1 MARVNRIALVV
12 GAVIAVP
19 LVIFLALG
27 FGHDPN
33 VIDSPLI
40 GKPAPEF
47 VLRDFDGGTVDLAS
61 LRGKPVVVNF
71 WASWCQPCV
80 AEHPLLV
87 EAAGRYREQVAFI
100 GVVPSEDTAAAVERF
115 TARLGKWGPAYH
127 DADGKVSIA
136 YGVFKLPETYF
147 VSSDGRIVSKVAGPL
162 DQQSLRAN
170 LEAVL

>member
-1 MARVNRIALVV
+1 MARVNRVALVV
-12 GAVIAVP
+12 GALIVVP
-19 LVIFLALG
+19 LVVFLALG
-27 FGHDPN
+27 FGHDPE
-33 VIDSPLI
+33 VIESPLI

-47 VLRDFDGGTVDLAS
+47 VLRDFAGAAVDLAS

-87 EAAGRYREQVAFI
+87 AAAERYDGEVAFV
-100 GVVPSEDTAAAVERF
+100 GVVPSEDTAEGVERF
-115 TARLGKWGPAYH
+115 TQRFGRWGPVYH

-147 VSSDGRIVSKVAGPL
+147 VSSDGTIVSKVAGPL
-162 DQQSLRAN
+162 DERSLQAN
-170 LEAVL
+170 LDAVL

>member
-1 MARVNRIALVV
+1 MARVNRVALVV
-12 GAVIAVP
+12 GAAIAIP
-19 LVIFLALG
+19 LVVFLALG
-27 FGHDPN
+27 FGHNPE
-33 VIDSPLI
+33 VIESPLI

-47 VLRDFDGGTVDLAS
+47 VLRDFSGGAVDFAS
-61 LRGKPVVVNF
+61 LRGKPVVLNF

-115 TARLGKWGPAYH
+115 TARFGRWGPVYH
-127 DADGKVSIA
+127 DVDGRVSIA

-147 VSSDGRIVSKVAGPL
+147 VSSDGRIVSKVSGPL
-162 DQQSLRAN
+162 DPQSLLAN